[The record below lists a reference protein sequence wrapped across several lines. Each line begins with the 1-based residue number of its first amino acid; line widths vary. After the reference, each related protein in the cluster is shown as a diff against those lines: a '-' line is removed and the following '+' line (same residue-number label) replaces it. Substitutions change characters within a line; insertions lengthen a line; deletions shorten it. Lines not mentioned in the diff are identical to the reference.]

1 MTSTDRER
9 LTVWLALGAVVA
21 VGLALS
27 GGWTAAVTFVAIW
40 SAVPFLIAV
49 ARRLPGR
56 AVAVIAVAW
65 GIGSVA
71 WCLVVVL

>member
-21 VGLALS
+21 IGLALDA
-27 GGWTAAVTFVAIW
+27 GWTAVVAFVAIW
-40 SAVPFLIAV
+40 SAVPILIAV
-49 ARRLPGR
+49 ARRLPGKV
-56 AVAVIAVAW
+56 VAVIAVAW